1 MFDKSKKE
9 LSRKAFIFLIV
20 FIILSSATYFIKLNT
35 YSFRRP
41 FCIKGII
48 YCPEQNLLTLIRG
61 VCYNTFYNFT
71 FQSNFLVLLF
81 CIGTLNSKFR
91 NSKNYSLWAFCILVN
106 ILLTGVVWNLI
117 ADPFVDYKNFKYE
130 FLTVSLCEHT
140 YIPILFTIFYFSNF
154 YVNPPFTSCRK
165 NYLAL
170 IHPLFYLFYSLI
182 LGSIKNQYFY
192 RYPYNFMNPFSSCNI
207 SLIINNLFDLN
218 FYNNSSQGWFGV
230 LINNVFLLLVLLIVI
245 PILFRIKK
253 ILVNKTFLPSKKK

>member
-1 MFDKSKKE
+1 MFDKSKKK

-20 FIILSSATYFIKLNT
+20 FIIFSSATYFIKLNT
-35 YSFRRP
+35 YSFRRF
-41 FCIKGII
+41 FCIQGYI
-48 YCPEQNLLTLIRG
+48 YYSEQNLLTFIHG
-61 VCYNTFYNFT
+61 VYYNTFYNFT

-81 CIGTLNSKFR
+81 CIGTLNYKFR
-91 NSKNYSLWAFCILVN
+91 NSKNYSLWAFCVLVD

-154 YVNPPFTSCRK
+154 YINPPFTSYRK

-182 LGSIKNQYFY
+182 LGSIENQH
-192 RYPYNFMNPFSSCNI
+192 NFMNPFSSCNI

-253 ILVNKTFLPSKKK
+253 ILVNKNFLPSKKK